1 MIEWYTWVQVGV
13 AVVVGVLCIIIGL
26 LGKVPGDFSVGALVL
41 VELLLI
47 GQFFVTIVQPFVGNN
62 IVGDGL
68 EFWTYLITAM
78 LLPIGAIMWVFIDR
92 TKWST
97 VVLGAAALSVAIML
111 WRMQV
116 IWSGTSTIVQWGMPA
131 WAS

>member
-13 AVVVGVLCIIIGL
+13 AVVVGTLCIVIGL
-26 LGKVPGDFSVGALVL
+26 LGKVPGDFSVFSLVF

-47 GQFFVTIVQPFVGNN
+47 GQFVVSIVQPFVGNH

-68 EFWTYLITAM
+68 EFWTYLIGAM

-97 VVLGAAALSVAIML
+97 VVLGGAALAVAIMV

-116 IWSGTSTIVQWGMPA
+116 IWSGTSPLLDWGMGA
-131 WAS
+131 

>member
-13 AVVVGVLCIIIGL
+13 AVVLGVACIIIGL
-26 LGKVPGDFSVGALVL
+26 LGKVPGDFSVGSLAFI
-41 VELLLI
+41 ELLLV
-47 GQFFVTIVQPFVGNN
+47 GQFVVSIVQPLVGNH

-68 EFWTYLITAM
+68 EFWTYLIAAM

-92 TKWST
+92 TRWST
-97 VVLGAAALSVAIML
+97 VVLGAAALSVAVMV

-116 IWSGTSTIVQWGMPA
+116 IWSGTATLLGR
-131 WAS
+131 

>member
-13 AVVVGVLCIIIGL
+13 AIALGIACIVIGL
-26 LGKVPGDFSVGALVL
+26 LGKVPGDFSVGSLALI
-41 VELLLI
+41 ELLLVA
-47 GQFFVTIVQPFVGNN
+47 QFVVTLVQPFVGNH

-68 EFWTYLITAM
+68 EFWTYLIAAM

-97 VVLGAAALSVAIML
+97 VVLGGAFLSVAIMV

-116 IWSGTSTIVQWGMPA
+116 IWSGTAPLLEWGA
-131 WAS
+131 GA